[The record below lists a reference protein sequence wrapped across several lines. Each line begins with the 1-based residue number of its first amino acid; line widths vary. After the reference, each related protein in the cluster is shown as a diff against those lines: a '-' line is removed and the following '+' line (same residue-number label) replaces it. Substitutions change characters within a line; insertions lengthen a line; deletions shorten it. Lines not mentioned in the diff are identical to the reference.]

1 MLAAGMVPSVTLLV
15 VNAVDFLEK
24 FDEDDGGVKSGT
36 ESDRGTVVKHYPGN
50 RFESRSIQSI
60 EILNKPDIQRTNQV
74 LWFPRCHQWRI
85 KSNLYNWFSLGL
97 IESMTTDQ

>member
-1 MLAAGMVPSVTLLV
+1 MLAAGMVPSVALLV

-36 ESDRGTVVKHYPGN
+36 ERDRGTAVKCLPRN